1 MPCNL
6 LISYRISKKFSTLRM
21 NQYEVPKKFLNI
33 NIENITNGKVGMKT
47 EKMERKNVM

>member
-1 MPCNL
+1 
-6 LISYRISKKFSTLRM
+6 M

-33 NIENITNGKVGMKT
+33 NMEYMANGKVGKKN